1 VAADEALDVKY
12 VNAAAAVD
20 DDGGLSS
27 LALALAVADEV
38 DTILGGGM
46 AEEEDAD
53 AGGANVN
60 EAPKASAADTE
71 GVTGVAAAL
80 VVASSSSLP
89 VNFDIISVER
99 QQYYYVFYRRVGS
112 VWVRCAM
119 FFCGTL
125 G

>member
-1 VAADEALDVKY
+1 MAMASSNVVNASSNSPSARRRRAEAAADEALDVKY

-27 LALALAVADEV
+27 LPLALAVADEV
-38 DTILGGGM
+38 DILGGGM

-80 VVASSSSLP
+80 VAASSSSLP
-89 VNFDIISVER
+89 VNFDIISVGE
-99 QQYYYVFYRRVGS
+99 
-112 VWVRCAM
+112 AAI
-119 FFCGTL
+119 
-125 G
+125 

>member
-1 VAADEALDVKY
+1 MAADEALDVKY

-27 LALALAVADEV
+27 LALAVADEV
-38 DTILGGGM
+38 DILGGGM

-99 QQYYYVFYRRVGS
+99 QQYYNID
-112 VWVRCAM
+112 
-119 FFCGTL
+119 
-125 G
+125 

>member
-1 VAADEALDVKY
+1 MAADEALDVKY

-27 LALALAVADEV
+27 LALAVADEV
-38 DTILGGGM
+38 DILGGGM
-46 AEEEDAD
+46 AE
-53 AGGANVN
+53 
-60 EAPKASAADTE
+60 E

-99 QQYYYVFYRRVGS
+99 QQYDNID
-112 VWVRCAM
+112 
-119 FFCGTL
+119 
-125 G
+125 

>member
-1 VAADEALDVKY
+1 MAADEALDVKY

-27 LALALAVADEV
+27 LALAVAVADEV

-46 AEEEDAD
+46 AEEEDTANAEEDAD

-99 QQYYYVFYRRVGS
+99 QQYDNND
-112 VWVRCAM
+112 
-119 FFCGTL
+119 
-125 G
+125 